1 MSEHPIH
8 DAVESDSKGFIP
20 TPGNEGEGNVQP
32 QQAPKLEDSPAQVVP
47 LEDTPDEHEHGD
59 YDTDTEA
66 GEPDFE
72 AEEDES

>member
-1 MSEHPIH
+1 MSENPIH
-8 DAVESDSKGFIP
+8 DEVA
-20 TPGNEGEGNVQP
+20 NAQP

-59 YDTDTEA
+59 YDTDAEA